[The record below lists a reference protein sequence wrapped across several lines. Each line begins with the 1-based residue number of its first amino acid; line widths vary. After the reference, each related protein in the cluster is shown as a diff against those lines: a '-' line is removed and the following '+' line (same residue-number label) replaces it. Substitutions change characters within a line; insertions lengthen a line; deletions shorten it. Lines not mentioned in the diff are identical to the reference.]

1 MQILHQVVR
10 DPSHSSIAQY
20 EVPRAMLLAVIA
32 FANNSGLDYYEG
44 FVILLNGTS
53 LHISRAM
60 VSREYLQNLFEH
72 KIIENDMPFHIS
84 ESFGLLDACGRR
96 ESVRF
101 IMGIFRY
108 LLDSEQWT
116 IPGNYERKFV

>member
-1 MQILHQVVR
+1 
-10 DPSHSSIAQY
+10 
-20 EVPRAMLLAVIA
+20 MLLAVIA
-32 FANNSGLDYYEG
+32 FANNSGLDYYDG

-72 KIIENDMPFHIS
+72 KVIENDMPFHIS
-84 ESFGLLDACGRR
+84 ESFDLLDTCGRR